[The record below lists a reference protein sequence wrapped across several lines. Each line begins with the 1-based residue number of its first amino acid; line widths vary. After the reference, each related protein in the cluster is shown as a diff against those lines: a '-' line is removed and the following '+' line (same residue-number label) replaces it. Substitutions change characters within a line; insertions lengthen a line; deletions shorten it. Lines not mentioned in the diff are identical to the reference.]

1 MSDHKTGWMGTRLAT
16 SVWLIGAVVFGSS
29 ARAGDIQFSPEGS
42 GGPTYTIGGIDP
54 GPGNALAVGSIP
66 LSVGA
71 TFQLDYQAFVPALIG
86 ANGQDFTPP
95 GLGSTYQLTVVGSFT
110 EVVTGLYANGT
121 VATFSMAASQ
131 SNSFFELYYNSSVVA
146 NNLAGTGFNVGTLV
160 IAGTPATNLPSESVF
175 SLSSSGSTEPFDQ
188 FNQSNYPGIST
199 VVGSGATMLW
209 ANTTYYNPAFVGT
222 PISEMAFNFSLV
234 TPFDEVDPSKLFV
247 GSPGTSA
254 PSVIPNIGTINGV
267 NGTDFQFQTDSNI
280 SFTSI
285 PEPSSVIL
293 ATMGMLGAF
302 CLAGCMKK

>member
-1 MSDHKTGWMGTRLAT
+1 MDGY
-16 SVWLIGAVVFGSS
+16 SVGNSAV
-29 ARAGDIQFSPEGS
+29 ADRGS
-42 GGPTYTIGGIDP
+42 GLWLVGASWKHPIRPGGFRRPNIYHRRHRPRPRKCSGCGLAPAIGQ
-54 GPGNALAVGSIP
+54 
-66 LSVGA
+66 A

-175 SLSSSGSTEPFDQ
+175 SLSSSGSTQPFDQ
-188 FNQSNYPGIST
+188 FDQNNYAGIQS
-199 VVGSGATMLW
+199 VVGSGALMLW

-234 TPFDEVDPSKLFV
+234 TPFDEVDPSRLFV
-247 GSPGTSA
+247 GSPWH
-254 PSVIPNIGTINGV
+254 V
-267 NGTDFQFQTDSNI
+267 NSECDPQYRHDQRRQRDRFPVPDRLEYFLHFNSRTVQRDSRNHGH
-280 SFTSI
+280 
-285 PEPSSVIL
+285 
-293 ATMGMLGAF
+293 ARRF